1 MKCILALLNWGLE
14 SISSLCAYF
23 FHLYTE
29 YQEEQSYL

>member
-14 SISSLCAYF
+14 SISSLCACF